1 MARAQ
6 GRISGAAGTWDDVFN
21 AAAPEVAALA
31 RSVRALILRLHPECV
46 EVARPGDRAVSFGH
60 GPAKMK
66 EAYAY
71 LMPQADWLN
80 LGFYHGTDLPDP
92 ALRREGPGK
101 SLRHVK
107 LRRAG
112 DLSPAVEALLRAA
125 ISEQARRL
133 GL

>member
-1 MARAQ
+1 M
-6 GRISGAAGTWDDVFN
+6 SGAIGTWDEVFA
-21 AAAPEVAALA
+21 AAAPELTALA
-31 RSVRALILRLHPECV
+31 LSARALILRLHPECV
-46 EVARPGDRAVSFGH
+46 EVARPSDRAVSFGH

>member
-1 MARAQ
+1 M
-6 GRISGAAGTWDDVFN
+6 SGAVGTWDEVFA
-21 AAAPEVAALA
+21 AAAPELTALA
-31 RSVRALILRLHPECV
+31 LSARALILRLHPECV

-71 LMPQADWLN
+71 LMLQAGWLN
-80 LGFYHGTDLPDP
+80 LGFYHGTGLPDP
-92 ALRREGPGK
+92 ASRREGTGR

-107 LRRAG
+107 LRQAG
-112 DLSPAVEALLRAA
+112 DLSAAVEALLRAA